1 MFRAQVELGP
11 GAYSKPSDK
20 NALAVN
26 INRDIP
32 ILLKD
37 FAKRSG
43 YCGLHNPEDSNP
55 I

>member
-11 GAYSKPSDK
+11 RAYSKPSDK

-32 ILLKD
+32 ILLKG
-37 FAKRSG
+37 KKHI
-43 YCGLHNPEDSNP
+43 LKN